1 MLLIKSDHFFLFQA
15 RNALRKFDEVFA
27 EFELSYVSAMVPVKT
42 ALEYDTLQDVIV
54 MFCETLER

>member
-1 MLLIKSDHFFLFQA
+1 MLSINVYLQV
-15 RNALRKFDEVFA
+15 RNALHKFDEVFA

-54 MFCETLER
+54 MFCQTVDR